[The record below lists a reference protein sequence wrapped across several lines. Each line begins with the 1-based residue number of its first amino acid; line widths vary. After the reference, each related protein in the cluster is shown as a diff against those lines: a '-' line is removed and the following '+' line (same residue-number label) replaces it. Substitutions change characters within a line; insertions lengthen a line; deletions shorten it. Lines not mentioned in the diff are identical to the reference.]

1 MSSPLHAREA
11 FPFSSRGDMPG
22 AALLLRPCAGATLP
36 ASPAGRLS
44 PAAAFLAFF
53 KSAHGAVLPF
63 GFSRRRFSVL
73 PRGHL
78 PGAALPLRPCAD
90 AAIPASPAGQVVA
103 SLAAAFYRFLK
114 SAPCADLRV
123 WQKRTVCGFAFLSA
137 LPCLADEP
145 CSRNVVMLD
154 VASGGLLGALAT
166 AVIVW
171 LNNQRKRDSEAD
183 RQPPLG
189 EDVAKTYA
197 TKDEL
202 SSCQTTCIKD
212 INDIRAQLLDI
223 DKKAEDR
230 SRGTHSRIDK
240 IFIAQEQ
247 TNKALGT
254 LTGIMIGKGLVP
266 FHPVLPTTTIT
277 EK

>member
-114 SAPCADLRV
+114 SAHGAVLQL
-123 WQKRTVCGFAFLSA
+123 WQIRTVCGFAFLFA
-137 LPCLADEP
+137 LPCLAEEGA
-145 CSRNVVMLD
+145 RNVVMLD

-189 EDVAKTYA
+189 EDVARNFVMKEEFTR
-197 TKDEL
+197 
-202 SSCQTTCIKD
+202 CQTTCRKD
-212 INDIRAQLLDI
+212 ITDIRDKLADI

-230 SRGTHSRIDK
+230 SRGTHARIDK
-240 IFIAQEQ
+240 IYIAQEQ

-254 LTGIMIGKGLVP
+254 LTGIMVGRGIAP
-266 FHPVLPTTTIT
+266 MHPVLPDNIVT

>member
-1 MSSPLHAREA
+1 MS
-11 FPFSSRGDMPG
+11 G
-22 AALLLRPCAGATLP
+22 AASLRPCADATIP
-36 ASPAGRLS
+36 ASPAGR
-44 PAAAFLAFF
+44 
-53 KSAHGAVLPF
+53 
-63 GFSRRRFSVL
+63 
-73 PRGHL
+73 
-78 PGAALPLRPCAD
+78 
-90 AAIPASPAGQVVA
+90 VVA
-103 SLAAAFYRFLK
+103 SLAAAFFLILK
-114 SAPCADLRV
+114 SAHGAVLQL
-123 WQKRTVCGFAFLSA
+123 WQIRTVCGFAFLFA
-137 LPCLADEP
+137 LPCLAEEGA
-145 CSRNVVMLD
+145 RNVVMLD

-197 TKDEL
+197 TKNEL

-230 SRGTHSRIDK
+230 SRGTHARIDK
-240 IFIAQEQ
+240 IYIAQEQ

-254 LTGIMIGKGLVP
+254 LTGIMIGRGIAP
-266 FHPVLPTTTIT
+266 MHPVLPDNIVT